1 MVLSIRVYCHYCC
14 CWLRSR
20 CEETYLKVKALKD
33 RSSMFGDLDQGS
45 PTLRQ
50 QTGTDLQPV
59 RNQVTQQEV
68 SDRPGSKASSATL
81 HHLHYHMNH
90 PHPALASRKS
100 WGSLIIYFFSHVCG
114 VPATEFFN
122 FQLLWLLKIE
132 AEYKQFQFQIIQI

>member
-1 MVLSIRVYCHYCC
+1 
-14 CWLRSR
+14 
-20 CEETYLKVKALKD
+20 
-33 RSSMFGDLDQGS
+33 MFGDLDQGS

-90 PHPALASRKS
+90 PIQPLPSRKS

-122 FQLLWLLKIE
+122 F
-132 AEYKQFQFQIIQI
+132 